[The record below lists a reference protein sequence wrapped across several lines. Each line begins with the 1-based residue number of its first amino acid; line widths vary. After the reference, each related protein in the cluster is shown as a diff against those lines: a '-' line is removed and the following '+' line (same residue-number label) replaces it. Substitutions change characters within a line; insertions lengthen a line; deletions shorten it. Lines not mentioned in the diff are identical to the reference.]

1 LNLKDEGGECSI
13 WKTLSLY
20 SGSSYFLVSFLLKPD
35 SINHESLMNRLVEEK
50 AQSVPLVL
58 RELKEPQYD
67 SFVEIAVRTI
77 HRTGINCASEIIEII
92 KAGNNRKVY
101 AISTMCILLGFQ
113 DNSHSEKLLWDYYH
127 YMKDSYPSNKYS
139 DGPLLGLM
147 EMWERRKER
156 ASQN

>member
-1 LNLKDEGGECSI
+1 M
-13 WKTLSLY
+13 Y